1 MYTREVKIEEYW
13 PLIVKNTEEFGQIAV
28 AENPEFNQLA
38 KCIYD
43 ALKDAVITDATP
55 NGVAHWERML
65 GLVVTDDMTL
75 DDRKAAILTRLSIKL
90 PYTMRVLKQ
99 LIAGIVGEGNVEMN
113 LDNDTQTLTIE
124 TYKQFEDS
132 VCDLTSRVMPKNLD
146 VDYRFI
152 MVPPGYLDCLF
163 LQSSGTQYIN
173 TSTVMTSDTGLKMTY
188 CNPSYGRMYFGVQK
202 KGNGINGGFYSIHC
216 YTSSAGAQHHWLEYG
231 WGASAN
237 YPWMGKP
244 QPQRALPGEIQQ
256 CTFNWNNDGKW
267 DWVCNR
273 KAGGQTHLSGNIA
286 GKDTYSPPALNIF
299 LWKLNNNGVASNNIS
314 ARVFSASISKG
325 DKVVRDFIPA
335 LSIDGAP
342 CMLDKLTNTAFFN
355 LGSGSFTVGFTL
367 NQAKKLKK
375 LPASGGKLTISLPT
389 NYTDDAEVVTAL
401 SKARSNGW
409 TLTVQ
414 TYNVADVMTLDLF
427 DIWVRKTQ
435 DEQGSY
441 VGSDGVRWQVD
452 WCVEMYTPDG
462 STPVHHGYESHSS
475 VEEACR
481 IWGLVPY
488 IDPETLIEEG
498 IENE

>member
-1 MYTREVKIEEYW
+1 MYTREVTIEEYW

-65 GLVVTDDMTL
+65 GLVVTDDMSL

-113 LDNDTQTLTIE
+113 LDNDTETLTIE

-152 MVPPGYLDCLF
+152 MVPPGYLECSF
-163 LQSSGTQYIN
+163 LEQTGTQYIN
-173 TSTVMTSDTGLKMTY
+173 TSTVMTSETGLKMTY
-188 CNPSYGRMYFGVQK
+188 CSPGKGRMWFGVQK
-202 KGNGINGGFYSIHC
+202 NESGDNGRFFSIHC
-216 YTSSAGAQHHWLEYG
+216 HTDTSGAQHHWLMYG
-231 WGASAN
+231 WNGSRYNMAQTKAS
-237 YPWMGKP
+237 
-244 QPQRALPGEIQQ
+244 PGEVQQ
-256 CTFNWNNDGKW
+256 CTFNWNNDGRW
-267 DWVCNR
+267 DWVCN
-273 KAGGQTHLSGNIA
+273 KNTGTQWHYSGTIADKSTH
-286 GKDTYSPPALNIF
+286 TPPAINIF
-299 LWKLNNNGVASNNIS
+299 LWGLNKNGSAVEVSN
-314 ARVFSASISKG
+314 AKTRVFSASIAQG
-325 DKVVRDFIPA
+325 DKIVRDFIPA
-335 LSIDGAP
+335 ITIGGAP
-342 CMLDKLTNTAFFN
+342 CMLDQVTNTPFFN
-355 LGSGSFTVGFTL
+355 VGSGSFVVGFTL

-375 LPASGGKLTISLPT
+375 LPATGGKLTISLPS

-401 SKARSNGW
+401 SKAQSNGW

-441 VGSDGVRWQVD
+441 VGSDGVRWQID